1 MKFTTT
7 GMINISLTG
16 GMYGVGFPRNFRR
29 ILVNLLSQNENLIN
43 VREGG
48 GGEKISRRVIQRG
61 SFLSLGR
68 TTYFRQSY
76 NL

>member
-7 GMINISLTG
+7 GMINISLTS

-48 GGEKISRRVIQRG
+48 GGENFSSGNPAGI
-61 SFLSLGR
+61 FLKFGENYVLPPV
-68 TTYFRQSY
+68 
-76 NL
+76 L